1 MEEKWA
7 HAEADKVALNGRKY
21 DTAVC
26 ISGPAPH
33 RSALHQRALRCGHL
47 ETHPM
52 RIETITEAGGN
63 AVCACC
69 RYGGAWYV
77 VAR

>member
-21 DTAVC
+21 DTAVRM
-26 ISGPAPH
+26 SEPAPH
-33 RSALHQRALRCGHL
+33 RSTVHLRALRCGHL

-63 AVCACC
+63 AVCASC